1 MNTNYDLLCW
11 CWRHKQLGTELTT
24 TSGKRVDVHDAGLYC
39 REDRPTFFN
48 AKVKINGILFVGNVH
63 ILDHASEW
71 YMKGYDHNLAY
82 QNVILIICK
91 VADSETMFGK
101 TVIPT
106 VQAVID
112 ERITKNVN
120 TLMQP
125 MTGQISCKANIENYT
140 TMLIRHAWLAA
151 MQTEWLEQKTE
162 HLRQIY
168 RQNKSMEDTFFI
180 SLFSSF
186 GFGANDDVM
195 EKLANAVPMSIIDH
209 YRDDL
214 FQIEAIILG
223 QAGLITDIECVPEK
237 FHDKTLMEGYFQR
250 LRNEYLYLAHK
261 YSMKPISAIFKPF
274 NRRLSSPHV
283 YLSMLA
289 NLIYRR
295 SISSSIV
302 TGLASAK
309 EVMDQLF
316 TKATP
321 YWEMHNQFGAI
332 TNKTEKKLS
341 FDKMSYIMAA
351 SIVPFLFFYGREKS
365 NEEICDRAFDIMDQ
379 MKNFSTPESESFAK
393 YGFESNN
400 ASQTIALTQLQKNY
414 CDKQNCLK
422 CRFGFCYVKHH

>member
-1 MNTNYDLLCW
+1 MNKKDLLSYCW
-11 CWRHKQLGTELTT
+11 KHSLFGNVVTT
-24 TSGKRVDVHDAGLYC
+24 DGKSVDISDPGLHN
-39 REDRPTFFN
+39 RNEGPTFFN
-48 AKVKINGILFVGNVH
+48 AKVRFNNTLWVGNAQ
-63 ILDHASEW
+63 ILVNSSDW
-71 YMKGYDHNLAY
+71 YLNGFDRNHKYD
-82 QNVILIICK
+82 NVILIICDI
-91 VADSETMFGK
+91 VDSEVTNSKGE
-101 TVIPT
+101 TIPI
-106 VQAVID
+106 VQGIIP
-112 ERITKNVN
+112 ENVTRNCN
-120 TLMQP
+120 TLMGLGGDFLCHSYV
-125 MTGQISCKANIENYT
+125 MEYST
-140 TMLIRHAWLAA
+140 TLMRHAWLSA

-195 EKLANAVPMSIIDH
+195 EELANAVPMSVIDH

-261 YSMKPISAIFKPF
+261 YSMKPISARFKPF
-274 NRRLSSPHV
+274 NRRFSSPHV

-332 TNKTEKKLS
+332 TTKTEKKLS

-365 NEEICDRAFDIMDQ
+365 NEEICDRAFDIMEQ
-379 MKNFSTPESESFAK
+379 MKVFSTAESSSFAK
-393 YGFESNN
+393 HGLEP
-400 ASQTIALTQLQKNY
+400 ATAGDTIALTQMKREYCQKH
-414 CDKQNCLK
+414 DCLS
-422 CRFGFCYVKHH
+422 CRFGFEFIRKH